1 MQLTPQNRRVPHVTA
16 RHVVRV
22 GEQLVAKPDAIGA
35 SMVKRIVAEVPM
47 YQRVGTKLLD
57 DVKLLA
63 RRNSQVLAEALADRG
78 RIDRQALDYVAEH
91 ARNRVRGGVSLEAML
106 HAYRVGGNVFWEQC
120 MAEAI
125 ALGLSRNTSLELAR
139 GFFEMFDELTTHAAE
154 TYVREESRLL
164 ARRNDAAR
172 DLLELLILG
181 EIDSSW
187 VDRHPAAPWIDPRA
201 ELLVAVGTVAE
212 SGKQLSDPVQVAHAA
227 LTTAIGT
234 AGGPPLT
241 AIRHGV
247 IVALIGAHTEAP
259 ISPRLSAECARLKAA
274 ENVDL
279 RWGVSGRC
287 DGFGG
292 VRGGYE
298 QAAFALSRTTEQC
311 PVVCPADMP
320 ALHYALNSAP
330 AATRALIASRA
341 PGLASL
347 DERAMKVLRETVD
360 AFAESNLNVTR
371 AAAALYVHPNTLR
384 YRLKRIQ
391 QFSGQDPHTFA
402 GLAELQCILE
412 ALSPHGN

>member
-1 MQLTPQNRRVPHVTA
+1 MQPSSQIRRAPHVTA

-22 GEQLVAKPDAIGA
+22 GEQLVARPDAIGA
-35 SMVKRIVAEVPM
+35 SMVERIVAEVPM
-47 YQRVGTKLLD
+47 YQRVGPKLLA
-57 DVKLLA
+57 DVELLA
-63 RRNSQVLAEALADRG
+63 RRNSQVLAETLADRG
-78 RIDRQALDYVAEH
+78 RIDRKALDYVAEH

-120 MAEAI
+120 MDEAI

-187 VDRHPAAPWIDPRA
+187 VDRHPAAPWIDPHG

-212 SGKQLSDPVQVAHAA
+212 SAKHLSDPLEVAQTA
-227 LTTAIGT
+227 LSTAIGT
-234 AGGPPLT
+234 PGAAPLI
-241 AIRHGV
+241 AIRQGV
-247 IVALIGAHTEAP
+247 IVAVVGAPAEAP
-259 ISPRLSAECARLKAA
+259 IAQRLSAACAQLKTA
-274 ENVDL
+274 EDVDL
-279 RWGVSGRC
+279 RWGVSARC
-287 DGFGG
+287 EGFGG
-292 VRGGYE
+292 VRGGFE
-298 QAAFALSRTTEQC
+298 QATFALSRTSAQC
-311 PVVCPADMP
+311 PVVCPTDMP
-320 ALHYALNSAP
+320 ALHYALTSAP

-341 PGLASL
+341 PKLASL
-347 DERAMKVLRETVD
+347 DERAMTSVRQTVD
-360 AFAESNLNVTR
+360 AFAQANLNVTR

-391 QFSGQDPHTFA
+391 DYSGQDPHTFA

-412 ALSPHGN
+412 ALDPRDG